1 MGGALF
7 MGIWCQ
13 GIINAYS
20 YFITDYVSQMWYFS
34 GGMRKAGVVPASS
47 VVKAAWLA
55 TRYHLGTMIGGGLQ
69 MMLSMPFRVTV
80 GWLDAATRNP
90 FNPVGCILGGC
101 CDCCV
106 NCYKSHLYPM
116 SRNGYLDVSLQA
128 TTFGEASE
136 HVIAILDH
144 EAKAVSVLHGATWL
158 FQIVGL
164 GTMAVI
170 GNVVTNCQ
178 IKWQESLHDV
188 MSANYVQQPVL
199 LAATGGAVA
208 LVVAF
213 PFMMLID
220 VASDSILFCRTVQK
234 MRHKE
239 KVAVSSMAAEVD
251 RACGRFNG
259 LLSGVVG
266 CHCAGRDRPGEE
278 EEWGLLSLSMARLR

>member
-1 MGGALF
+1 
-7 MGIWCQ
+7 
-13 GIINAYS
+13 
-20 YFITDYVSQMWYFS
+20 
-34 GGMRKAGVVPASS
+34 
-47 VVKAAWLA
+47 
-55 TRYHLGTMIGGGLQ
+55 

-178 IKWQESLHDV
+178 IKWQEKRSILGQLQVGLRFLNPSCSVAPCSLPFCLVGSPENVTNKASQSPASFSGVAPRRDER
-188 MSANYVQQPVL
+188 QL
-199 LAATGGAVA
+199 RATAGAVGCDRGSRGA
-208 LVVAF
+208 GRGLSVHDAHRRGLGFHPLLPHRAEDEARRSKHLGDSKIIREILTLGYGKKPVPLVVA
-213 PFMMLID
+213 
-220 VASDSILFCRTVQK
+220 C
-234 MRHKE
+234 
-239 KVAVSSMAAEVD
+239 
-251 RACGRFNG
+251 
-259 LLSGVVG
+259 
-266 CHCAGRDRPGEE
+266 
-278 EEWGLLSLSMARLR
+278 